1 MSPASGQTRAESPA
15 LFGHHRTH
23 PRCCACL
30 RHSSRCRDSRD
41 LYCSGGRRRQ
51 SWRGPSPDEHCS
63 TAGDE
68 CRDAALGRLLVS
80 PCGSD
85 ADGRSRPGAAGEK
98 CYRTHHD
105 SRASFGPGR
114 LDVPARGNHRFCRA
128 FFLPGHCVSS
138 EAWGQEALPQVAVGG
153 GHRGDAGEAELVDEA
168 ILQGAVDA
176 ESLPGPRLWSA
187 MSRALTSSLTAAR
200 SSPSALARSKPCGSP
215 GTGRPCPSS

>member
-63 TAGDE
+63 TAGDG

-85 ADGRSRPGAAGEK
+85 ADDRSRPCAAREGS
-98 CYRTHHD
+98 YRTHHD
-105 SRASFGPGR
+105 SRPSFGPRR
-114 LDVPARGNHRFCRA
+114 LDGPARGNHRSCRSL
-128 FFLPGHCVSS
+128 FLPGHCVSS
-138 EAWGQEALPQVAVGG
+138 EAWGRARRHARGTWLRDRWAEAVAQCW
-153 GHRGDAGEAELVDEA
+153 RT
-168 ILQGAVDA
+168 ITT
-176 ESLPGPRLWSA
+176 W
-187 MSRALTSSLTAAR
+187 LTTRTLAA
-200 SSPSALARSKPCGSP
+200 A
-215 GTGRPCPSS
+215 